1 MHAAAVKSAVGGE
14 TASQHAV
21 MEAAIKKWFRTQDDS
36 LKAER
41 RRELLKQQ
49 EAVAQQMKEAVAA
62 ARAADKANAN
72 AAAAANGNPNA
83 ANEPVMEVSLQEAR
97 AMGTGGDE
105 AVE

>member
-1 MHAAAVKSAVGGE
+1 
-14 TASQHAV
+14 
-21 MEAAIKKWFRTQDDS
+21 
-36 LKAER
+36 
-41 RRELLKQQ
+41 
-49 EAVAQQMKEAVAA
+49 MKEAVAA